1 MKKIIAMLLTV
12 IFGFSFSP
20 VYVKATKI
28 NSIAYGEKY
37 SELKFN
43 SEYYSKEPDFN
54 LWDKFI
60 KYDLCITDYDSLTDE
75 EKELCEFIFETERS
89 ANGTIICERA
99 RRILAGDNNIG
110 ERITLEQLNDCYGIW
125 DNYSSFKYG
134 YQNYIHCVPDIK
146 CLDKWNDYNE
156 YWLDNEGTVRV
167 QFTGENSGSFS
178 DKFHIYKE
186 KDLYEIET
194 KKLLLLEDD
203 EIGCFFV
210 PENYIE
216 YSGDYY
222 YIKDD
227 NTVVLAKS
235 KYSKKD
241 VNFEGTPIEEKV
253 IIPDEINGYPVTA
266 IEQNAFIGSDL
277 TEIVLP
283 DTIKIIDASAFYG
296 CIFLNKINIPEN
308 LEYIGEEAFAYCSSL
323 KAISINS
330 PQINVS
336 QYAFYN
342 CWELKNVNLNVKSI
356 DNNAFQNC
364 TSLKNLILSN
374 NIEKIG
380 FEAFYNCSSL
390 ENISLPDSLKI
401 IGCGAFSKYSEE
413 ENSIKSITI
422 PSNVKVIGALPRAKG
437 EAPTSGLYI
446 PSTDPLTEEQ
456 PCVFSSDCMIYG
468 YQNTEAELYA
478 NENNLKFIPLD
489 LKYDANQDGNIDI
502 ADVVT
507 VASYVVNPEKNS
519 ISEQAVI
526 NADVQNSGN
535 GLDAN
540 DCLMIQ
546 KYICNEN

>member
-1 MKKIIAMLLTV
+1 MKNKIFALSVSILMVFDAIIPL
-12 IFGFSFSP
+12 
-20 VYVKATKI
+20 

-37 SELKFN
+37 SKLKFN
-43 SEYYSKEPDFN
+43 SEYYSKEPDFS

-60 KYDLCITDYDSLTDE
+60 KYDLYITDYDSLTDE

-125 DNYSSFKYG
+125 DNYSPFKYG
-134 YQNYIHCVPDIK
+134 YQNYIDCVPDIK

-156 YWLDNEGTVRV
+156 YWLDDEGTMRV
-167 QFTGENSGSFS
+167 QFTGENSGSLS
-178 DKFHIYKE
+178 DKIHIYKE
-186 KDLYEIET
+186 NGSYEIET
-194 KKLLLLEDD
+194 KKFLNIDAE
-203 EIGCFFV
+203 GKKFYV

-216 YSGDYY
+216 NNGDYY

-227 NTVVLAKS
+227 NTAVLVKS
-235 KYSKKD
+235 KYSETS
-241 VNFEGTPIEEKV
+241 FASSEK
-253 IIPDEINGYPVTA
+253 IIVPDEINGYPVTA
-266 IEQNAFIGSDL
+266 IERWAFLNSCA
-277 TEIVLP
+277 TEIILP
-283 DTIKIIDASAFYG
+283 DTIEFINAGAFQSNIY
-296 CIFLNKINIPEN
+296 LEKINIPSN
-308 LEYIGEEAFAYCSSL
+308 LKYIGEEAFAYCDSL
-323 KAISINS
+323 KEINIDSTKLNIS
-330 PQINVS
+330 P
-336 QYAFYN
+336 YAFYGDRQ
-342 CWELKNVNLNVKSI
+342 LVNVNLNVKSI

>member
-37 SELKFN
+37 SKLKSN
-43 SEYYSKEPDFN
+43 SEYYSKEPDFS

-60 KYDLCITDYDSLTDE
+60 KYDLYITDYDSLTDE

-110 ERITLEQLNDCYGIW
+110 ERITLEQLNDFYGIW
-125 DNYSSFKYG
+125 DNYSPFKYG
-134 YQNYIHCVPDIK
+134 YQNYIDCVPDIK

-156 YWLDNEGTVRV
+156 YWLDDEGTMRV
-167 QFTGENSGSFS
+167 QFTGENSGSLS
-178 DKFHIYKE
+178 DKIHIYKE
-186 KDLYEIET
+186 NGSYEIET
-194 KKLLLLEDD
+194 KKFLNIDAE
-203 EIGCFFV
+203 GKKFYV

-216 YSGDYY
+216 NNGDYY

-227 NTVVLAKS
+227 NTAVLVKS
-235 KYSKKD
+235 KYSETS
-241 VNFEGTPIEEKV
+241 FASSEK
-253 IIPDEINGYPVTA
+253 IIVPDEINGYPVTA
-266 IEQNAFIGSDL
+266 IERWAFLNSCA
-277 TEIVLP
+277 TEIILP
-283 DTIKIIDASAFYG
+283 DTIEFINAGAFQSNIY
-296 CIFLNKINIPEN
+296 LEKINIPSN
-308 LEYIGEEAFAYCSSL
+308 LKYIGEEAFAYCDSL
-323 KAISINS
+323 KEINIDSTKLNIS
-330 PQINVS
+330 P
-336 QYAFYN
+336 YAFYGDRQ
-342 CWELKNVNLNVKSI
+342 LVNVNLNVKSI

-446 PSTDPLTEEQ
+446 PPTDPLTEEQ

-468 YQNTEAELYA
+468 YQNTESELYA
-478 NENNLKFIPLD
+478 NENNLKFIPFD

-507 VASYVVNPEKNS
+507 VASYVMNSEKNP
-519 ISEQAVI
+519 ISEQAII

>member
-1 MKKIIAMLLTV
+1 MVFDAIIPL
-12 IFGFSFSP
+12 
-20 VYVKATKI
+20 

-37 SELKFN
+37 SKLKFN

-60 KYDLCITDYDSLTDE
+60 KYDLYITDYDSLTDE

-125 DNYSSFKYG
+125 DNYSPFKYG
-134 YQNYIHCVPDIK
+134 YQNYIDCVPDIK

-156 YWLDNEGTVRV
+156 YWLDDEGTMRV
-167 QFTGENSGSFS
+167 QFTGENSGSLS
-178 DKFHIYKE
+178 DKIHIYKE
-186 KDLYEIET
+186 NGSYEIET
-194 KKLLLLEDD
+194 KKFLNIDAE
-203 EIGCFFV
+203 GKKFYV

-216 YSGDYY
+216 NNGDYY

-227 NTVVLAKS
+227 NTAVLVKS
-235 KYSKKD
+235 KYSETS
-241 VNFEGTPIEEKV
+241 FASSEK
-253 IIPDEINGYPVTA
+253 IIVPDEINGYPVTA
-266 IEQNAFIGSDL
+266 IERWAFLNSCA
-277 TEIVLP
+277 TEIILP
-283 DTIKIIDASAFYG
+283 DTIEFINAGAFQSNIY
-296 CIFLNKINIPEN
+296 LEKINIPSN
-308 LEYIGEEAFAYCSSL
+308 LKYIGEEAFAYCDSL
-323 KAISINS
+323 KEINIDSPKLNIS
-330 PQINVS
+330 P
-336 QYAFYN
+336 YAFYGDRQ
-342 CWELKNVNLNVKSI
+342 LVNVNLNVKSI

-456 PCVFSSDCMIYG
+456 PCVFNSDCMIYG

>member
-125 DNYSSFKYG
+125 DNYSPFKYG
-134 YQNYIHCVPDIK
+134 YQNYIDCVPDIK

-156 YWLDNEGTVRV
+156 YWLDDEGTMRV
-167 QFTGENSGSFS
+167 QFTGENSGSLS
-178 DKFHIYKE
+178 DKIHIYKE
-186 KDLYEIET
+186 NGLYEIET
-194 KKLLLLEDD
+194 KKFLNIDAE
-203 EIGCFFV
+203 GKKFYV

-216 YSGDYY
+216 NNGDYY

-227 NTVVLAKS
+227 NTAVLVKS
-235 KYSKKD
+235 KYSETS
-241 VNFEGTPIEEKV
+241 FASSEK
-253 IIPDEINGYPVTA
+253 IIVPDEINGYPVTA
-266 IEQNAFIGSDL
+266 IERWAFLNSCA
-277 TEIVLP
+277 TEIILP
-283 DTIKIIDASAFYG
+283 DTIEFINAGAFQSNIY
-296 CIFLNKINIPEN
+296 LEKINIPSN
-308 LEYIGEEAFAYCSSL
+308 LKYIGEEAFAYCDSL
-323 KAISINS
+323 KEINIDSPKLNIS
-330 PQINVS
+330 P
-336 QYAFYN
+336 YAFYGDRQ
-342 CWELKNVNLNVKSI
+342 LVNVNLNVKSI
-356 DNNAFQNC
+356 DSNAFQNC
-364 TSLKNLILSN
+364 TSLKNLILSD

-446 PSTDPLTEEQ
+446 PPTDPLTEEQ

>member
-1 MKKIIAMLLTV
+1 M
-12 IFGFSFSP
+12 
-20 VYVKATKI
+20 
-28 NSIAYGEKY
+28 
-37 SELKFN
+37 
-43 SEYYSKEPDFN
+43 
-54 LWDKFI
+54 
-60 KYDLCITDYDSLTDE
+60 
-75 EKELCEFIFETERS
+75 
-89 ANGTIICERA
+89 
-99 RRILAGDNNIG
+99 
-110 ERITLEQLNDCYGIW
+110 
-125 DNYSSFKYG
+125 
-134 YQNYIHCVPDIK
+134 
-146 CLDKWNDYNE
+146 
-156 YWLDNEGTVRV
+156 
-167 QFTGENSGSFS
+167 
-178 DKFHIYKE
+178 
-186 KDLYEIET
+186 
-194 KKLLLLEDD
+194 
-203 EIGCFFV
+203 
-210 PENYIE
+210 
-216 YSGDYY
+216 
-222 YIKDD
+222 
-227 NTVVLAKS
+227 
-235 KYSKKD
+235 
-241 VNFEGTPIEEKV
+241 
-253 IIPDEINGYPVTA
+253 
-266 IEQNAFIGSDL
+266 
-277 TEIVLP
+277 P
-283 DTIKIIDASAFYG
+283 DTIEFINAGAFQNNIY
-296 CIFLNKINIPEN
+296 LEKINIPSN
-308 LEYIGEEAFAYCSSL
+308 LKYIGEEAFAYCDSL
-323 KAISINS
+323 KEINIDSPKLNIS
-330 PQINVS
+330 P
-336 QYAFYN
+336 YAFYGDRQ
-342 CWELKNVNLNVKSI
+342 LVNVNLNVKSI
-356 DNNAFQNC
+356 DNNVFQNC

-380 FEAFYNCSSL
+380 VETFYNCSSL

>member
-167 QFTGENSGSFS
+167 QFTGENSGSLS
-178 DKFHIYKE
+178 DKFRIYKE
-186 KDLYEIET
+186 NGSYEIET
-194 KKLLLLEDD
+194 KKFLNIDAE
-203 EIGCFFV
+203 GKKFCV

-216 YSGDYY
+216 NNGDYY

-235 KYSKKD
+235 KYSKED

-283 DTIKIIDASAFYG
+283 DTIKIIDAGAFYG

-323 KAISINS
+323 KEISINS

-342 CWELKNVNLNVKSI
+342 CWKLKNVNLNVKSI

-364 TSLKNLILSN
+364 TSLKNLILSD
-374 NIEKIG
+374 NIKKIG

-401 IGCGAFSKYSEE
+401 IGCGAFSKYSKE

-446 PSTDPLTEEQ
+446 PPTDPLTEEQ
-456 PCVFSSDCMIYG
+456 PCAFSSDCMIYG

>member
-75 EKELCEFIFETERS
+75 EKELCEFIFETECS

-125 DNYSSFKYG
+125 DNYSPFKYG

-156 YWLDNEGTVRV
+156 YWLDDEGTMRV
-167 QFTGENSGSFS
+167 QFTGENSGSLS
-178 DKFHIYKE
+178 DKIHIYKE
-186 KDLYEIET
+186 NGSYEIET
-194 KKLLLLEDD
+194 KKFLNIDAE
-203 EIGCFFV
+203 GKKFYV

-216 YSGDYY
+216 NNGDYY

-227 NTVVLAKS
+227 NTAVLVKS
-235 KYSKKD
+235 KYSETS
-241 VNFEGTPIEEKV
+241 FASSEK
-253 IIPDEINGYPVTA
+253 IIVPDEINGYPVTA
-266 IEQNAFIGSDL
+266 IERWAFLNSCA
-277 TEIVLP
+277 TEIILP
-283 DTIKIIDASAFYG
+283 DTIEFINAGAFQSNIY
-296 CIFLNKINIPEN
+296 LEKINIPSN
-308 LEYIGEEAFAYCSSL
+308 LKYIGEEAFAYCDSL
-323 KAISINS
+323 KEINIDSPKLNIS
-330 PQINVS
+330 P
-336 QYAFYN
+336 YAFYGDRQ
-342 CWELKNVNLNVKSI
+342 LVNVNLNVKSI

>member
-28 NSIAYGEKY
+28 NLIAYGEKY
-37 SELKFN
+37 SKLKSN

-125 DNYSSFKYG
+125 DNYLSFKYG

-167 QFTGENSGSFS
+167 QFTGENSGSLS
-178 DKFHIYKE
+178 DKIHIYKE
-186 KDLYEIET
+186 NGSYEIET
-194 KKLLLLEDD
+194 KKFLNIDAE
-203 EIGCFFV
+203 GKKFYV

-216 YSGDYY
+216 NNGDYY

-227 NTVVLAKS
+227 NTAVLVKS
-235 KYSKKD
+235 KYSETS
-241 VNFEGTPIEEKV
+241 FASSEK
-253 IIPDEINGYPVTA
+253 IIVPDEINGYPVTA
-266 IEQNAFIGSDL
+266 IERWAFLNSCA
-277 TEIVLP
+277 TEIILP
-283 DTIKIIDASAFYG
+283 DTIEFINAGAFQNNIY
-296 CIFLNKINIPEN
+296 LEKINIPSN
-308 LEYIGEEAFAYCSSL
+308 LKYIGEEAFAYCDSL
-323 KAISINS
+323 KEINIDSPKLNIS
-330 PQINVS
+330 P
-336 QYAFYN
+336 YAFYGDRQ
-342 CWELKNVNLNVKSI
+342 LVNVNLNVKSI
-356 DNNAFQNC
+356 DNNVFQNC

-380 FEAFYNCSSL
+380 VETFYNCSSL

-507 VASYVVNPEKNS
+507 VASYVMNSEKNP
-519 ISEQAVI
+519 ISEQAII

>member
-12 IFGFSFSP
+12 IFSFSFSP

-99 RRILAGDNNIG
+99 RRILAGDNNMG

-167 QFTGENSGSFS
+167 QFTGENSGSLS

-186 KDLYEIET
+186 NGSYEIET
-194 KKLLLLEDD
+194 KKFLNIDAE
-203 EIGCFFV
+203 GKKFCV

-216 YSGDYY
+216 NNGDYY

-235 KYSKKD
+235 KYSKED

-283 DTIKIIDASAFYG
+283 DTIKIIDAGAFYG

-308 LEYIGEEAFAYCSSL
+308 LEYIGEEAFTYCSSL
-323 KAISINS
+323 KEISINS

-401 IGCGAFSKYSEE
+401 IGCGAFSKYSKE

-422 PSNVKVIGALPRAKG
+422 PSNVKIIGALPRAKG

-446 PSTDPLTEEQ
+446 PPTDPLTEEQ
-456 PCVFSSDCMIYG
+456 PCAFSSDCMIYG

>member
-99 RRILAGDNNIG
+99 RRILSGDNNIG

-125 DNYSSFKYG
+125 DNYSPFKYG
-134 YQNYIHCVPDIK
+134 YQNYIDCVPDIK

-156 YWLDNEGTVRV
+156 YWLDDEGTMRV
-167 QFTGENSGSFS
+167 QFTGENSGSLS
-178 DKFHIYKE
+178 DKIHIYKE
-186 KDLYEIET
+186 NGSYEIET
-194 KKLLLLEDD
+194 KKFLNIDAE
-203 EIGCFFV
+203 GKKFYV

-216 YSGDYY
+216 NNGDYY

-227 NTVVLAKS
+227 NTAVLVKS
-235 KYSKKD
+235 KYSETS
-241 VNFEGTPIEEKV
+241 FASSEK
-253 IIPDEINGYPVTA
+253 IIVPDEINGYPVTA
-266 IEQNAFIGSDL
+266 IERWAFLNSCA
-277 TEIVLP
+277 TEIILP
-283 DTIKIIDASAFYG
+283 DTIEFINAGAFQNNIY
-296 CIFLNKINIPEN
+296 LEKINIPSN
-308 LEYIGEEAFAYCSSL
+308 LKYIGEEAFAYCDSL
-323 KAISINS
+323 KEINIDSPKLNIS
-330 PQINVS
+330 P
-336 QYAFYN
+336 YAFYGDRQ
-342 CWELKNVNLNVKSI
+342 LVNVNLNVKSI
-356 DNNAFQNC
+356 DNNVFQNC

-380 FEAFYNCSSL
+380 VETFYNCSSL

>member
-1 MKKIIAMLLTV
+1 MKNKIFALSVSILMVFDAIIPL
-12 IFGFSFSP
+12 
-20 VYVKATKI
+20 

-75 EKELCEFIFETERS
+75 EKELCEFIFKTERS

-125 DNYSSFKYG
+125 DNYSPFQYG
-134 YQNYIHCVPDIK
+134 YQNYIDCVPDIK

-156 YWLDNEGTVRV
+156 YWLDDEGTMRV
-167 QFTGENSGSFS
+167 QFTGENSGSLS
-178 DKFHIYKE
+178 DKIHIYKE
-186 KDLYEIET
+186 NGLYEIET
-194 KKLLLLEDD
+194 KKFLNIDAE
-203 EIGCFFV
+203 GKKFYV

-216 YSGDYY
+216 NNGDYY

-227 NTVVLAKS
+227 NTAVLVKS
-235 KYSKKD
+235 KYSETS
-241 VNFEGTPIEEKV
+241 FASSEK
-253 IIPDEINGYPVTA
+253 IIVPDEINGYPVTA
-266 IEQNAFIGSDL
+266 IERWAFLNSCA
-277 TEIVLP
+277 TEIILP
-283 DTIKIIDASAFYG
+283 DTIEFINAGAFQSNIY
-296 CIFLNKINIPEN
+296 LEKINIPSN
-308 LEYIGEEAFAYCSSL
+308 LKYIGEEAFAYCDSL
-323 KAISINS
+323 KEINIDSPKLNIS
-330 PQINVS
+330 P
-336 QYAFYN
+336 YAFYGDRQ
-342 CWELKNVNLNVKSI
+342 LVNVNLNVKSI

-437 EAPTSGLYI
+437 EAPTSGFYV
-446 PSTDPLTEEQ
+446 PPTDPLTEEQ
-456 PCVFSSDCMIYG
+456 PCAFSSDCVIYG
-468 YQNTEAELYA
+468 YQNTESELYA

-502 ADVVT
+502 ADILT
-507 VASYVVNPEKNS
+507 VAAYVANSKKNL

-526 NADVQNSGN
+526 NADVQDSGN

-546 KYICNEN
+546 KYIYNGN

>member
-12 IFGFSFSP
+12 IFGLSFSP

-167 QFTGENSGSFS
+167 QFTGENSGSLS
-178 DKFHIYKE
+178 DKIHIYKE
-186 KDLYEIET
+186 NGSYEIET
-194 KKLLLLEDD
+194 KKFLNIDAE
-203 EIGCFFV
+203 GKKFYV

-216 YSGDYY
+216 NNGDYY

-227 NTVVLAKS
+227 NTAVLVKS
-235 KYSKKD
+235 KYSETS
-241 VNFEGTPIEEKV
+241 FASSEK
-253 IIPDEINGYPVTA
+253 IIVPDEINGYPVTA
-266 IEQNAFIGSDL
+266 IERWAFLNSCA
-277 TEIVLP
+277 TEIILP
-283 DTIKIIDASAFYG
+283 DTIEFINAGAFQSNIY
-296 CIFLNKINIPEN
+296 LEKINIPSN
-308 LEYIGEEAFAYCSSL
+308 LKYIGEEAFAYCDSL
-323 KAISINS
+323 KEINIDSPKLNIS
-330 PQINVS
+330 P
-336 QYAFYN
+336 YAFYGDRQ
-342 CWELKNVNLNVKSI
+342 LVNVNLNVKSI

-456 PCVFSSDCMIYG
+456 PCVFNSDCMIYG

>member
-1 MKKIIAMLLTV
+1 MKNKIFAMFVSILM
-12 IFGFSFSP
+12 IFDAIIP
-20 VYVKATKI
+20 L

-125 DNYSSFKYG
+125 DNYSPFKYG
-134 YQNYIHCVPDIK
+134 YQNYIDCVPDIK

-156 YWLDNEGTVRV
+156 YWLDDEGTVRV
-167 QFTGENSGSFS
+167 QFTGENSGSLS
-178 DKFHIYKE
+178 DKIHIYKE
-186 KDLYEIET
+186 NGSYEIET
-194 KKLLLLEDD
+194 KKFLNIDAE
-203 EIGCFFV
+203 GKKFYV

-216 YSGDYY
+216 NNGDYY

-227 NTVVLAKS
+227 NTAVLVKS
-235 KYSKKD
+235 KYSETS
-241 VNFEGTPIEEKV
+241 FASSEK
-253 IIPDEINGYPVTA
+253 IIVPDEINGYPVTA
-266 IEQNAFIGSDL
+266 IERWAFLNSCA
-277 TEIVLP
+277 TEIILP
-283 DTIKIIDASAFYG
+283 DTIEFINAGAFQSNIY
-296 CIFLNKINIPEN
+296 LEKINIPSN
-308 LEYIGEEAFAYCSSL
+308 LKYIGEEAFAYCDSL
-323 KAISINS
+323 KEINIDSPKLNIS
-330 PQINVS
+330 P
-336 QYAFYN
+336 YAFYGDRQ
-342 CWELKNVNLNVKSI
+342 LVNVNLNVKSI

-422 PSNVKVIGALPRAKG
+422 PSNVKVIGALPRARG

>member
-12 IFGFSFSP
+12 IFGLSFSP

-167 QFTGENSGSFS
+167 QFTGENSGSLS
-178 DKFHIYKE
+178 DKFRIYKE
-186 KDLYEIET
+186 NGSYEIET
-194 KKLLLLEDD
+194 KKFLNIDAE
-203 EIGCFFV
+203 GKKFCV

-216 YSGDYY
+216 NNGDYY
-222 YIKDD
+222 YIKND

-235 KYSKKD
+235 KYSKED

-283 DTIKIIDASAFYG
+283 DTIKIIDAGAFYG

-323 KAISINS
+323 KEISINS

-401 IGCGAFSKYSEE
+401 IGCGAFSKYSEK

-446 PSTDPLTEEQ
+446 PPTDPLTEEQ
-456 PCVFSSDCMIYG
+456 PCAFSSDCMIYG

-489 LKYDANQDGNIDI
+489 SKYDANQDGNIDI

>member
-1 MKKIIAMLLTV
+1 MKNKIFALSVSILMVFDAIIPL
-12 IFGFSFSP
+12 
-20 VYVKATKI
+20 

-37 SELKFN
+37 SKLKFN

-60 KYDLCITDYDSLTDE
+60 KYDLYITDYDSLTDE

-125 DNYSSFKYG
+125 DNYSPFKYG
-134 YQNYIHCVPDIK
+134 YQNYIDCVPDIK

-156 YWLDNEGTVRV
+156 YWLDDEGTMRV
-167 QFTGENSGSFS
+167 QFTGENSGSLS
-178 DKFHIYKE
+178 DKIHIYKE
-186 KDLYEIET
+186 NGSYEIET
-194 KKLLLLEDD
+194 KKFLNIDAE
-203 EIGCFFV
+203 GKKFYV

-216 YSGDYY
+216 NNGDYY

-227 NTVVLAKS
+227 NTAVLVKS
-235 KYSKKD
+235 KYSETS
-241 VNFEGTPIEEKV
+241 FASSEK
-253 IIPDEINGYPVTA
+253 IIVPDEINGYPVTA
-266 IEQNAFIGSDL
+266 IERWAFLNSCA
-277 TEIVLP
+277 TEIILP
-283 DTIKIIDASAFYG
+283 DTIEFINAGAFQSNIY
-296 CIFLNKINIPEN
+296 LEKINIPSN
-308 LEYIGEEAFAYCSSL
+308 LKYIGEEAFAYCDSL
-323 KAISINS
+323 KEINIDSPKLNIS
-330 PQINVS
+330 P
-336 QYAFYN
+336 YAFYGDRQ
-342 CWELKNVNLNVKSI
+342 LVNVNLNVKSI

-456 PCVFSSDCMIYG
+456 PCVFNSDCMIYG

>member
-1 MKKIIAMLLTV
+1 MKNKIFALSVSILMVFDAIIPL
-12 IFGFSFSP
+12 
-20 VYVKATKI
+20 

-75 EKELCEFIFETERS
+75 EKELCEFIFKTERS

-125 DNYSSFKYG
+125 DNYSPFKYG
-134 YQNYIHCVPDIK
+134 YQNYIDCVPDIK

-156 YWLDNEGTVRV
+156 YWLDDEGTMRV
-167 QFTGENSGSFS
+167 QFTGENSGSLS
-178 DKFHIYKE
+178 DKIHIYKE
-186 KDLYEIET
+186 NGLYEIET
-194 KKLLLLEDD
+194 KKFLNIDAE
-203 EIGCFFV
+203 GKKFYV

-216 YSGDYY
+216 NNGDYY

-227 NTVVLAKS
+227 NTAVLVKS
-235 KYSKKD
+235 KYSETS
-241 VNFEGTPIEEKV
+241 FASSEK
-253 IIPDEINGYPVTA
+253 IIVPDEINGYPVTA
-266 IEQNAFIGSDL
+266 IERWAFLNSCA
-277 TEIVLP
+277 TEIILP
-283 DTIKIIDASAFYG
+283 DTIEFINAGAFQSNIY
-296 CIFLNKINIPEN
+296 LEKINIPSN
-308 LEYIGEEAFAYCSSL
+308 LKYIGEEAFAYCDSL
-323 KAISINS
+323 KEINIDSPKLNIS
-330 PQINVS
+330 P
-336 QYAFYN
+336 YAFYGDRQ
-342 CWELKNVNLNVKSI
+342 LVNVNLNVKSI

-437 EAPTSGLYI
+437 ESPTSGVYV
-446 PSTDPLTEEQ
+446 PPTDPLTEEQ
-456 PCVFSSDCMIYG
+456 PCAFSSDCVIYG
-468 YQNTEAELYA
+468 YQNTESELYA

-502 ADVVT
+502 ADILT
-507 VASYVVNPEKNS
+507 VAAYVANSKKNL

-526 NADVQNSGN
+526 NADVQDSGN

-546 KYICNEN
+546 KYIYNGN

>member
-37 SELKFN
+37 SKLKFN

-125 DNYSSFKYG
+125 DNYSPFKYG
-134 YQNYIHCVPDIK
+134 YQNYIDCVPDIK

-156 YWLDNEGTVRV
+156 YWLDDEGTMRV
-167 QFTGENSGSFS
+167 QFTGENSGSLS
-178 DKFHIYKE
+178 DKIHIYKE
-186 KDLYEIET
+186 NGSYEIET
-194 KKLLLLEDD
+194 KKFLNIDAE
-203 EIGCFFV
+203 GKKFYV

-216 YSGDYY
+216 NNGDYY

-227 NTVVLAKS
+227 NTAVLVKS
-235 KYSKKD
+235 KYSETS
-241 VNFEGTPIEEKV
+241 FASSEK
-253 IIPDEINGYPVTA
+253 IIVPDEINGYPVTA
-266 IEQNAFIGSDL
+266 IERWAFLNSCA
-277 TEIVLP
+277 TEIILP
-283 DTIKIIDASAFYG
+283 DTIEFINAGAFQSNIY
-296 CIFLNKINIPEN
+296 LEKINIPSN
-308 LEYIGEEAFAYCSSL
+308 LKYIGEEAFAYCDSL
-323 KAISINS
+323 KEINIDSTKLNIS
-330 PQINVS
+330 P
-336 QYAFYN
+336 YAFYGDRQ
-342 CWELKNVNLNVKSI
+342 LVNVNLNVKSI

>member
-75 EKELCEFIFETERS
+75 EKELCEFIFKTERS

-125 DNYSSFKYG
+125 DNYSPFKYG
-134 YQNYIHCVPDIK
+134 YQNYIDCVPDIK

-156 YWLDNEGTVRV
+156 YWLDDEGTMRV
-167 QFTGENSGSFS
+167 QFTGENSGSLS
-178 DKFHIYKE
+178 DKIHIYKE
-186 KDLYEIET
+186 NGLYEIET
-194 KKLLLLEDD
+194 KKFLNIDAE
-203 EIGCFFV
+203 GKKFYV

-216 YSGDYY
+216 NNGDYY

-227 NTVVLAKS
+227 NTAVLVKS
-235 KYSKKD
+235 KYSETS
-241 VNFEGTPIEEKV
+241 FASSEK
-253 IIPDEINGYPVTA
+253 IIVPDEINGYPVTA
-266 IEQNAFIGSDL
+266 IERWAFLNSCA
-277 TEIVLP
+277 TEIILP
-283 DTIKIIDASAFYG
+283 DTIEFINAGAFQSNIY
-296 CIFLNKINIPEN
+296 LEKINIPSN
-308 LEYIGEEAFAYCSSL
+308 LKYIGEEAFAYCDSL
-323 KAISINS
+323 KEINIDSPKLNIS
-330 PQINVS
+330 P
-336 QYAFYN
+336 YAFYGDRQ
-342 CWELKNVNLNVKSI
+342 LVNVNLNVKSI

-446 PSTDPLTEEQ
+446 PPTDPLTEEQ